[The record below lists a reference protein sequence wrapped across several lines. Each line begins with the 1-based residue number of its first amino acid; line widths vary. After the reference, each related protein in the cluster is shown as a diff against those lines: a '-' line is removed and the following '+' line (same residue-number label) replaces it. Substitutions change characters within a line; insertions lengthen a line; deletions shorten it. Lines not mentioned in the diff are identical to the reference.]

1 MYVKFYYR
9 DASGEVKE
17 AAYDDLVHL
26 LLYGKITVKTPF
38 RRENDPEFT
47 AIGRDPEFAQMLPE
61 LHGFINQMR
70 YPFYSENFKI
80 LLCLTSVI
88 LTFLFLPSTIFRLI
102 AVFFFV
108 AVILFLPLGKYN
120 SMQILSGEPQSFP
133 LLLLPYLNCFG
144 APCLY
149 GRQRQKI
156 GLKASWTDYL
166 LRGSFIL
173 IPILFWIPPATPAV
187 DTMILAAEGFF
198 FLLSF
203 ISGIRIWKTGKELIE
218 KRKRISGLPPPVPQP
233 FFMFKLKR
241 NEMYHILKKK
251 YGTREKGFCAMYKG
265 MTFLLLSLLILFI
278 PFYLFSFAE
287 AACYQEKLQNAG
299 YAVTYEDAYAHT
311 YRKADAAKIDVS
323 RKINEE
329 CLPSLFTAKE
339 ISPGYIAKAKDFLKS
354 NRDNL
359 ELFQEMY
366 EETGVREPGDAK
378 KLDAS
383 MQEIPDYRRFHYLE
397 DLIVMQAV
405 FEKRPP
411 QETLAKLDRLQQW
424 ITEDSFFY
432 ISGSLLRFMDYRLK
446 QASAGE
452 LNEYLAYWNRQ
463 EKELP
468 LKMKRKFNQSC
479 PSLLTLTE
487 DSNTFF
493 PFSEYFRAKHLQ
505 ARYEAIQTLAGR
517 EYADIKDHLKAYRE
531 KIRSFPNWLLTADE
545 NFKMESRYYAD
556 IRTVKTGI
564 ALQSYYRKYGKDA
577 EKLSDL
583 VPEFLPEIPRDPYTG
598 QELKYRKGKMTHRFR
613 SIVEKDNAFDTKIED
628 EKIQGVRVYS
638 VGKDLVDDGGRNWN
652 GGSKKET
659 SDIAFTIVRGQIPK

>member
-1 MYVKFYYR
+1 MYVKFHYR

-17 AAYDDLVHL
+17 AAYDDLIHL
-26 LLYGKITVKTPF
+26 LLCGKITEETPF

-47 AIGRDPEFAQMLPE
+47 AIGKDPEFAKMLPE
-61 LHGFINQMR
+61 LHHIFINPIR
-70 YPFYSENFKI
+70 YFIASESFCI
-80 LLCLTSVI
+80 LMLI
-88 LTFLFLPSTIFRLI
+88 LIIVTFLFLPSAIFRL
-102 AVFFFV
+102 V
-108 AVILFLPLGKYN
+108 AGYLFCILLFSPLHRYN
-120 SMQILSGEPQSFP
+120 SMQMLSGDSQSFP
-133 LLLLPYLNCFG
+133 YLLLPYLSCFG
-144 APCLY
+144 APCLCS
-149 GRQRQKI
+149 RQSTEI
-156 GLKASWTDYL
+156 GLRTLWTDYL
-166 LRGSFIL
+166 LWGSFIL
-173 IPILFWIPPATPAV
+173 IPILLWIPPAVPVV
-187 DTMILAAEGFF
+187 DAMLLITEGFF
-198 FLLSF
+198 FLLWG
-203 ISGIRIWKTGKELIE
+203 ISGIRAWKAVKELIG
-218 KRKRISGLPPPVPQP
+218 KRKRGGSLPPVRQP
-233 FFMFKLKR
+233 FFTFRLKR
-241 NEMYHILKKK
+241 NEMYHLLKKK
-251 YGTREKGFCAMYKG
+251 YGTRKRGFRLSLEGIC
-265 MTFLLLSLLILFI
+265 FFILSLLLLLI
-278 PFYLFSFAE
+278 PFYLFSSLK
-287 AACYQEKLQNAG
+287 AAYYQEKLRDAG
-299 YAVTYEDAYAHT
+299 CAVTYEDAYAHT
-311 YRKADAAKIDVS
+311 YRKADAAKIDIS
-323 RKINEE
+323 QKINEE
-329 CLPSLFTAKE
+329 CLPSLFTAKK

-359 ELFQEMY
+359 ELFQEMF
-366 EETGVREPGDAK
+366 EKNGVREPGDAK
-378 KLDAS
+378 KLDAI

-397 DLIVMQAV
+397 DLIIMQAV
-405 FEKRPP
+405 LEKCPP

-432 ISGSLLRFMDYRLK
+432 ISGSLIRFTDYRLK

-468 LKMKRKFNQSC
+468 LKMKRKFNQFC
-479 PSLLTLTE
+479 QSLLTLTE
-487 DSNTFF
+487 DSNTLF

-517 EYADIKDHLKAYRE
+517 EYADIKDHLKAYRK

-545 NFKMESRYYAD
+545 NFKMESKYYAD

-613 SIVEKDNAFDTKIED
+613 SIVEKGNAFDTKIED